1 MALTQG
7 LLHMALLALCWRP
20 SVTETQDTVP
30 LQTLQCYNDYT
41 SRIICSWADTEDA
54 QGLINMTLYRRLDS
68 DQAVS
73 CDISENLL
81 WSSCPSPHR
90 CVPRRCV
97 IPYNLFVV
105 ADEDYYSFQPDREL
119 GIQLTVPLD
128 QHVQPPPPK
137 DIQVPGTSE
146 GTGLHGEGGEPT
158 SMMNNSSLCNQPIP
172 VDFMHEDHGNLCDLI
187 PCQHCC
193 DKADA
198 IYNMIGYPNF
208 IMDPKELDKVFND
221 WMSVSILGYNSSP
234 DAQEEE
240 CSPVE
245 EQQAGLFIHYHCGIN
260 VSNPSAHSRYTVSV
274 KPRKQGKYI
283 PSSNHIQMPSPTLNV
298 TKDGDTYN
306 LHWET
311 EKMSYSHINH
321 QFQVQYKM
329 DSVNWEDSK
338 TETVKQAHSMLLPA
352 LKPATAYGARVRVM
366 PTPGYHGIWSEWS
379 KEASWT
385 TEWVLPTWG
394 LALILVFITLA
405 LLTALRFGSVY
416 GYRLNKRWKE
426 KIPNPRKCILFQDGP
441 AGFWPPHSMGP
452 FITKSPTP
460 QGPRGSL
467 FTELEGVSS
476 PHLGESEV
484 SPLTIED
491 PNIIQDPPS
500 GPDTTPAASSEPME
514 QHPNPHLDPSVPSD
528 RPESQIPSFDFNGPY
543 LGPPHSRSL
552 PDLVGQP
559 VPPQTGGSLKSA
571 LPGSLEY
578 LCLPPGG
585 QVQLVPLAQAMEQG
599 QAVDVE
605 CELSLGA
612 KGSPSTEFGDKP
624 SPEPRVEGKDP
635 RDNQVALPMSF
646 GGPEDPVVASGYVTP
661 ADLVLT
667 VPSGTQSLSLA
678 PSLGSPSTQSLSL
691 CLGLTGGS
699 PGTAAPG
706 PQGFEGYVE
715 LPPSTSQSP
724 SSSLCNSILPVPSS
738 PVVSLEEPR
747 EEGAP
752 ASPHPEGLLVLQQV
766 GDYCFLPGLGP
777 GSLSPRSKPSSPS
790 LCPEME
796 DLDQVLPVKKLPY
809 QQAPQVPAIQF
820 FKSLKQQDYLSLPPW
835 DFGRSR
841 EVC

>member
-128 QHVQPPPPK
+128 QHGEELQALPRGVLWIDGHPWSPHAL
-137 DIQVPGTSE
+137 
-146 GTGLHGEGGEPT
+146 GLAWTQGSSRTQAASGSPSTHPSQALCFLSCSPAPT
-158 SMMNNSSLCNQPIP
+158 SQGHPSAR
-172 VDFMHEDHGNLCDLI
+172 DFRGHWASWGRGRWVT
-187 PCQHCC
+187 
-193 DKADA
+193 DA
-198 IYNMIGYPNF
+198 G
-208 IMDPKELDKVFND
+208 
-221 WMSVSILGYNSSP
+221 SVHSTMLP
-234 DAQEEE
+234 REEE